1 MEHAIDNLPKYCM
14 SPKQID
20 MKMGSTMAAIIRAWK
35 AAGKAPNHD
44 NYYLFEPP
52 TSGAS
57 GIAFFRSTLRMMT
70 RKEALADLRVG
81 CRSNR
86 A

>member
-1 MEHAIDNLPKYCM
+1 MEHAIDNTPKYCM

-35 AAGKAPNHD
+35 AAGKASNHD
-44 NYYLFEPP
+44 NYYLFEPA

-57 GIAFFRSTLRMMT
+57 SIAFFGSSLRMMT

-81 CRSNR
+81 CRSNC